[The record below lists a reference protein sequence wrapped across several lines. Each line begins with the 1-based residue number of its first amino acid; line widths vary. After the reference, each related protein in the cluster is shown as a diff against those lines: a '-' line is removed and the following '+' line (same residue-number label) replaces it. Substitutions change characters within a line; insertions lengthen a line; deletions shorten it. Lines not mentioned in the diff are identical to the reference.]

1 MSITAAEKSRRTL
14 RRRKQISTIL
24 RYAVL
29 LIVGFFMMYP
39 LLWMV
44 GSSLKAD
51 NNEIFAGISIF
62 PKSPSFQAYIN
73 GWTSSAYPF
82 STFMMNTYFIV
93 IPKVIGA
100 VLSSVITAYGFA
112 RFKFRG
118 KKLLFAMLMSVLFLP
133 QVVLNIPQYL
143 LFVKLGWVNTYKPLI
158 IPSFFANEPYF
169 VFLLVQ
175 FMKSVPKEIEEAAE
189 IDGCNSFK
197 RLIFVNVPMV
207 YPAILS
213 VALFQFI
220 WSSNDFQGPLIYI
233 NTVAK
238 YPATL
243 GLKLIQDS
251 ETGIEWN
258 KVLALSVVSII
269 PTLTVFFLAQRQFI
283 DGIAMG
289 GVKG

>member
-82 STFMMNTYFIV
+82 SKFMMNTYFIV

>member
-1 MSITAAEKSRRTL
+1 MTMTAIERSRRKI
-14 RRRKQISTIL
+14 RRRKQVSLVL
-24 RYAVL
+24 RYAL
-29 LIVGFFMMYP
+29 LCLVGFIMMYP

-51 NNEIFAGISIF
+51 NNEIFASISIF
-62 PKSPSFQAYIN
+62 PKSPSFKAYVE
-73 GWTSSAYPF
+73 GWKGTTYPF
-82 STFMMNTYFIV
+82 SQFMLNTYKIV

-100 VLSSVITAYGFA
+100 VISSVITAYGFA

-118 KKLLFAMLMSVLFLP
+118 RNVLFAMLMSTLFLP

-143 LFVKLGWVNTYKPLI
+143 LYVKLNWVNTYLPFI
-158 IPSFFANEPYF
+158 VPAFFASEPYF

-175 FMKSVPKEIEEAAE
+175 FMRSISREIEEAAE

-197 RLIFVNVPMV
+197 RLIYINAPMV
-207 YPAILS
+207 SPAILS
-213 VALFQFI
+213 VAVFQFI
-220 WSSNDFQGPLIYI
+220 WASNDFQGPLIYI
-233 NTVAK
+233 NTVSK

-243 GLKLIQDS
+243 GLKLIQDA

-258 KVLALSVVSII
+258 KVLALSVISII
-269 PTLTVFFLAQRQFI
+269 PTLVVFFLAQRQFI